1 MPRIDID
8 RHRGGYMVFVV
19 DGSKPKFFVRR
30 HFTRY
35 SLWATLIA
43 QLYRL
48 RYGGR
53 TTFNDYRSVS

>member
-48 RYGGR
+48 RG
-53 TTFNDYRSVS
+53 